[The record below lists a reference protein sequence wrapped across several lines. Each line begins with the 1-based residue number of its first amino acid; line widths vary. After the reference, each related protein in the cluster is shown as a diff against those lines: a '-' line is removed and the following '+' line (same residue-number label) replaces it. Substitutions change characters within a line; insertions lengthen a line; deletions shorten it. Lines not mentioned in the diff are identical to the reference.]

1 MHYIEQSI
9 RPEVKQ
15 IEKPDNNGLNQLAHN
30 RLGRAMIFKNGDDRR
45 GEVFGVADSMVPA
58 ILHRVNR
65 SLDNKMTTIPEPE
78 PIMEIWK
85 ADDKYVMTAVH
96 ILSIAGYDTDY
107 GPINKDGKREITTK
121 HSKLLHA
128 VNNILEESAGEVNE
142 KFRAITEPKARSYTV
157 STIMDEVAYAVFCKL
172 RGENDVPADSELL
185 IYEPKA
191 EDTSGISKP
200 KLNSA

>member
-9 RPEVKQ
+9 RPEIKQ
-15 IEKPDNNGLNQLAHN
+15 IEKPDSSGLNSLAHN
-30 RLGRAMIFKNGDDRR
+30 RLSRAMLFKDGNSMRGD
-45 GEVFGVADSMVPA
+45 VFSVADSMVPK
-58 ILHRVNR
+58 IIHRINR
-65 SLDNKMTTIPEPE
+65 SFDTEKPTEPE

-107 GPINKDGKREITTK
+107 GPINQDGKREITTK
-121 HSKLLHA
+121 HSKLLHV
-128 VNNILEESAGEVNE
+128 VNNILEESAREVDG
-142 KFRAITEPKARSYTV
+142 KFRTITEPKARNYTV
-157 STIMDEVAYAVFCKL
+157 STIMDEVSYTVFCKL
-172 RGENDVPADSELL
+172 RGENDIPADDELL

-191 EDTSGISKP
+191 GNTSVISKP